1 MDGTPKWIPVLFG
14 SVMLLMG
21 ALILGALF
29 GIVPTDEE
37 GRFLAPPLIIAS
49 LGLGL
54 VLGGLLLWIPYRTPP
69 SIRTF
74 LFLVVF
80 ALVAVVCNWTA
91 FAPGVVYYSSTS
103 IGPVEFS
110 GQAGIEGRIVFGI
123 VAVIVNLVFLS
134 TLIGWLKNYLSRR
147 LKEE

>member
-1 MDGTPKWIPVLFG
+1 MDDTPKWIPALFG

-21 ALILGALF
+21 ALILGAFF
-29 GIVPTDEE
+29 GIVPTDEG
-37 GRFLAPPLIIAS
+37 GRFLAPPPVIAS

-54 VLGGLLLWIPYRTPP
+54 ILGGLLLWIPYKTPP
-69 SIRTF
+69 SVRTF

-91 FAPGVVYYSSTS
+91 FAPGVVYYSSTF

-110 GQAGIEGRIVFGI
+110 RQAGIEGRIVFGI

-134 TLIGWLKNYLSRR
+134 TLIGWLKNTLTRR
-147 LKEE
+147 PKEE